1 MSTRDQQSDRERT
14 AAASE
19 TNESAPSFLDEEHD
33 ASWSANLEQER
44 YADDRETLIEHALA
58 AINRTEPDYHVNL
71 VTHPNHGTPEE
82 YLEAPIHDHYPTQ
95 RPASSISA
103 VVAVTCIASS
113 SELLKSLRRTSRLTC
128 VHWPTTSGLSA
139 PTSSRIASTSSS
151 VTPFSLSASAR
162 YAATRPKASPVIPI
176 PS

>member
-71 VTHPNHGTPEE
+71 VTHLNHGTPGGVPRGADPRP
-82 YLEAPIHDHYPTQ
+82 LPGRRDQ
-95 RPASSISA
+95 RRRSVRLWRLRVSRPAVS
-103 VVAVTCIASS
+103 C
-113 SELLKSLRRTSRLTC
+113 
-128 VHWPTTSGLSA
+128 
-139 PTSSRIASTSSS
+139 
-151 VTPFSLSASAR
+151 
-162 YAATRPKASPVIPI
+162 
-176 PS
+176 